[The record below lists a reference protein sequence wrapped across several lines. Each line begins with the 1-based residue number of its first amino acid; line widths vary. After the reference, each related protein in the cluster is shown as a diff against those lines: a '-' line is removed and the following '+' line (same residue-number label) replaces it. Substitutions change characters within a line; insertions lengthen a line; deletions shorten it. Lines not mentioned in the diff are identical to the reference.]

1 MDGLDR
7 DEVVWR
13 KREQVRR
20 GRRAENVEGR
30 VEKTHLHHY
39 CILLLILLLIF
50 HPYPFLRPPDT
61 LLRAQGMGGP
71 IAQARLNLFSIKHY
85 YYSQWPNVLST
96 SIE

>member
-30 VEKTHLHHY
+30 VKENQS
-39 CILLLILLLIF
+39 
-50 HPYPFLRPPDT
+50 T
-61 LLRAQGMGGP
+61 LLYFSTNIITYISP
-71 IAQARLNLFSIKHY
+71 LPLFKA
-85 YYSQWPNVLST
+85 P
-96 SIE
+96 